1 MFSALSAWPRRVTSE
16 LSRVE
21 LHRTVRRVGRGSLRA
36 RELLSGLTLIEM
48 VESVL
53 DAAETVGPPQLR
65 LLDAIQLASASS
77 LGQDLGV
84 FIAYDECL
92 LAAATA
98 IDLPTLAPA

>member
-1 MFSALSAWPRRVTSE
+1 M
-16 LSRVE
+16 E
-21 LHRTVRRVGRGSLRA
+21 LHRTVRRAERGSLRA

-53 DAAETVGPPQLR
+53 DAAETVAPPQLR
-65 LLDAIQLASASS
+65 SLDAIQLASASS

-84 FIAYDECL
+84 FIAYDERL

>member
-1 MFSALSAWPRRVTSE
+1 
-16 LSRVE
+16 
-21 LHRTVRRVGRGSLRA
+21 
-36 RELLSGLTLIEM
+36 M

-84 FIAYDECL
+84 FIAYDEGL

>member
-1 MFSALSAWPRRVTSE
+1 
-16 LSRVE
+16 
-21 LHRTVRRVGRGSLRA
+21 
-36 RELLSGLTLIEM
+36 M

-65 LLDAIQLASASS
+65 SLDAIQLASASS
-77 LGQDLGV
+77 LGLGQDLGV
-84 FIAYDECL
+84 FIAYDERL